1 MCGYKL
7 EFDLASPQSLRK
19 QMITIG
25 IDVGGTKIAG
35 ALVSEAGEILRNIKV
50 PTPADNTDDLVTA
63 VVEMV
68 QELTSEQE
76 VGAVGVAIAGFIDA
90 EQSEVIYSPNLSLRN
105 EPLKAKLEARLG
117 IDVFV
122 ENDAN
127 AAGWAEYKFGAGRGS
142 QHMMMITI
150 GTGVGGAIV
159 AKGELFRGGYGIG
172 AELGHTN
179 FIQEGRPCGCGQ
191 NGCLEQYASGNAL
204 LAAAKELASSGT
216 PEGARLSELQS
227 EVGELTGTEVY
238 KAITESD
245 PGALRLLNELGTN
258 IGKAVASFAAVLDP
272 QMLVIGGGLSVAGEL
287 LLAPIREAYL
297 NHLPARGYRPEMT
310 IVAAELIN
318 DAGVVGAADLAR
330 SHPGQR

>member
-1 MCGYKL
+1 
-7 EFDLASPQSLRK
+7 
-19 QMITIG
+19 MITVG

-35 ALVSEAGEILRNIKV
+35 ALVSETGDILKSLKV
-50 PTPADNTDDLVTA
+50 PTPADNTDDLITA

-68 QELTSEQE
+68 KELSSGQE
-76 VGAVGVAIAGFIDA
+76 VAAVGVAIAGFIDA
-90 EQSEVIYSPNLSLRN
+90 DQSEVIYSPNLSLRN

-127 AAGWAEYKFGAGRGS
+127 AAGWAEYRFGAGRDS
-142 QHMMMITI
+142 DHMMMITI
-150 GTGVGGAIV
+150 GTGVGGAII
-159 AKGELFRGGYGIG
+159 AKGELFRGGFGIG

-179 FIQEGRPCGCGQ
+179 FIQEGRLCGCGQ
-191 NGCLEQYASGNAL
+191 NGCLEQYASGSAL
-204 LAAAKELASSGT
+204 LDSAKELAASGT
-216 PEGARLSELQS
+216 LEGARLAELQS
-227 EVGELTGTEVY
+227 EVGELSGTEVY

-258 IGKAVASFAAVLDP
+258 IGKAVASFAAILDP
-272 QMLVIGGGLSVAGEL
+272 KMLVVGGGLSVAGEL

-310 IVAAELIN
+310 VVAASLIN

-330 SHPGQR
+330 RASAQR

>member
-1 MCGYKL
+1 
-7 EFDLASPQSLRK
+7 
-19 QMITIG
+19 MITVG

-35 ALVSEAGEILRNIKV
+35 ALVGETGNILKSLKV
-50 PTPADNTDDLVTA
+50 PTPADNTDDLITA

-68 QELTSEQE
+68 QELSSGEE
-76 VGAVGVAIAGFIDA
+76 VAAVGVAIAGFIDA
-90 EQSEVIYSPNLSLRN
+90 DQSEVIYSPNLSLRN

-127 AAGWAEYKFGAGRGS
+127 AAGWAEYRFGAGRGS
-142 QHMMMITI
+142 DHMMMITI

-159 AKGELFRGGYGIG
+159 AKGELFRGGFGIG

-179 FIQEGRPCGCGQ
+179 FIQEGRACGCGQ
-191 NGCLEQYASGNAL
+191 NGCLEQYASGSAL
-204 LAAAKELASSGT
+204 LDSAKELASSGT
-216 PEGARLSELQS
+216 QEGARLAELQS

-238 KAITESD
+238 QAITESD

-258 IGKAVASFAAVLDP
+258 IGKAVASFAAILDP
-272 QMLVIGGGLSVAGEL
+272 KMLVVGGGLSVAGEL

-310 IVAAELIN
+310 VVAASLIN

-330 SHPGQR
+330 RASVQR